1 MWSCCKRLLFAL
13 FLACGF
19 LYGCVGP
26 TARLDSR
33 GPRARSEVRVAEV
46 GSPAGLRSSVPNLV
60 RGDDGKVYLS
70 WIEVDAAVN
79 PTLRFSVWQG
89 AGWSRAR
96 TIAAGEDWF
105 VNWADFPSMAVLA
118 DGTLAAHWLAKSGP
132 DTYAYDVNIVLSHDG
147 GESWSDP
154 IVPHRDGVQTEHG
167 FVSMVPMTP
176 QRLGLFWL
184 DGRGMVG
191 GGHEAGGDMA
201 LRFTTLDTDGAL
213 GPEQIVDARV
223 CECCQT
229 DAVRTTAGDVIAVY
243 RDRSPLEVRDIGI
256 ARSRGGKIGDPQI
269 LHDDNWR
276 INGCPVNG
284 PAIDAGGTTVAVAW
298 FTQSSLSSTHVRL
311 AISRDGGL
319 TFGNP
324 IEIDEGHPLGRVAA
338 VVLPDHSVL
347 VAWLESAREGAEIRI
362 RTVRLDGTV
371 ENSFAA
377 APTRRSRASGFP
389 QLALVNDQVL
399 LAWTDASEG
408 SQVRTAKI
416 NIP

>member
-1 MWSCCKRLLFAL
+1 M
-13 FLACGF
+13 
-19 LYGCVGP
+19 
-26 TARLDSR
+26 
-33 GPRARSEVRVAEV
+33 AEID
-46 GSPAGLRSSVPNLV
+46 SPAGLHSSVPNLV

-70 WIEVDAAVN
+70 WIELDAAAN

-89 AGWSRAR
+89 GGWSRAR

-132 DTYAYDVNIVLSHDG
+132 DTYAYDVNIVISRDG

-167 FVSMVPMTP
+167 FVSMVPLTP

-184 DGRGMVG
+184 DGREMAGE
-191 GGHEAGGDMA
+191 GHAAGGDMA
-201 LRFTTLDTDGAL
+201 LRFTTLDADGTL
-213 GPEQIVDARV
+213 GLEQVVDSRV

-229 DAVRTTAGDVIAVY
+229 DAVRTMAGDVILVY

-256 ARSRGGKIGDPQI
+256 ARLSGGEISDPEI
-269 LHDDNWR
+269 LHADNWR
-276 INGCPVNG
+276 IKGCPVNG

-311 AISRDGGL
+311 AISRDGGRS
-319 TFGNP
+319 FGDP
-324 IEIDEGHPLGRVAA
+324 IPIDEGHPLGRVA
-338 VVLPDHSVL
+338 VLVLPDHSVL
-347 VAWLESAREGAEIRI
+347 VAWLESAEEGAEIRI
-362 RTVRLDGTV
+362 RIVRPDGAI
-371 ENSFAA
+371 EQSFAA

-389 QLALVNDQVL
+389 QLALVGDQVL
-399 LAWTDASEG
+399 LAWTDASDG
-408 SQVRTAKI
+408 SRVRTARI